1 MFDFLKGRKKQ
12 SSAFDPRQEIQK
24 LAELS
29 PPSALIGLITNNDS
43 DEAEDM
49 GKSFFLR
56 REKQLYSERSNFYLT
71 TPDNLK
77 IAKDQNLTNRIVVL
91 QFMNRRIPYRLV
103 CKIVGRYR
111 LLPEVVET
119 LDFNAKAAYKLLPTG
134 LLKKQD
140 KRQFYRYTLKNYG
153 DSRIPL
159 TTHIGFDAF
168 IRNTNQEFAEEGA
181 PPVIL
186 KDAEVIDFA
195 SAEDQQPFATRE
207 AINEFRTIMLKKQ
220 PHGRSVYVSK
230 VEKDDSTSLLKR
242 KDEELLLGEINI
254 LRLEMESLREVL
266 YLKKSAKSGIKK
278 GLDNSYNLK
287 PGEKIIS
294 NFAHDQKYYQMLMEV
309 MEARTQNEVVRLI
322 EFPREEEGLAVDLID
337 YSVGGAL
344 IDSSAE
350 LLKFLLGD
358 ACPPNVD
365 DEMDFRAD
373 YWEVALKELQKRMI
387 HLTFYPRL
395 HFPDAVKRFKPK
407 LPFKICII
415 AQVVR
420 SYVSQV
426 GDRPVLQHGL
436 QFCYEPQGI
445 PLHKDDPI
453 EWRYSRYIR
462 DNDYFKEAHSKLSQL
477 YGYLENQSLTATAN
491 SGGNRQ
497 RRKEESKET

>member
-1 MFDFLKGRKKQ
+1 
-12 SSAFDPRQEIQK
+12 
-24 LAELS
+24 
-29 PPSALIGLITNNDS
+29 
-43 DEAEDM
+43 
-49 GKSFFLR
+49 
-56 REKQLYSERSNFYLT
+56 
-71 TPDNLK
+71 
-77 IAKDQNLTNRIVVL
+77 
-91 QFMNRRIPYRLV
+91 
-103 CKIVGRYR
+103 
-111 LLPEVVET
+111 
-119 LDFNAKAAYKLLPTG
+119 
-134 LLKKQD
+134 
-140 KRQFYRYTLKNYG
+140 
-153 DSRIPL
+153 
-159 TTHIGFDAF
+159 
-168 IRNTNQEFAEEGA
+168 
-181 PPVIL
+181 
-186 KDAEVIDFA
+186 
-195 SAEDQQPFATRE
+195 
-207 AINEFRTIMLKKQ
+207 MLKKQ

-230 VEKDDSTSLLKR
+230 VEKDDSTSLFKR

-254 LRLEMESLREVL
+254 LGLEMESLRDVL